1 MRRLLASIPSAFQK
15 AQAALQLLESSP
27 TLSPLE
33 GGLVRALKH
42 RYLPTAAEYVM
53 NESRLTHSYALELR
67 MQFCFSVRC
76 PCASWDG
83 RCTHIPIYRMNI
95 DDYHDKN
102 AIRATA
108 MIITDNNDKHSKD
121 DNNDDVH
128 IIDVFALSPG

>member
-53 NESRLTHSYALELR
+53 NESRLTHSYALEMERLLAD
-67 MQFCFSVRC
+67 VETT
-76 PCASWDG
+76 D
-83 RCTHIPIYRMNI
+83 
-95 DDYHDKN
+95 
-102 AIRATA
+102 ATCSYGC
-108 MIITDNNDKHSKD
+108 NF
-121 DNNDDVH
+121 VL
-128 IIDVFALSPG
+128 V